1 MFIAAVVGALGTFM
15 PWVHVSNLRT
25 VYGFDMVGWYT
36 FFLFLV
42 PIILLLM
49 YDKTKRVR
57 NGFLLIIIIL
67 SIIAGIIGFQKI
79 YQFIS
84 LSSNMA
90 GNVFTQRIGN
100 SMTIGIGLYLV
111 VIAGFIM
118 PLLAILI
125 KEKSK

>member
-1 MFIAAVVGALGTFM
+1 
-15 PWVHVSNLRT
+15 
-25 VYGFDMVGWYT
+25 
-36 FFLFLV
+36 
-42 PIILLLM
+42 M